1 MSLEVLEALQETGV
15 PTRLDTAKRVLVFIV
30 NAMSSPT
37 TKWDQSESAPG
48 PLDIVSKSAGTPI
61 DRYSYETIEVLK
73 DTGARWQT
81 ARLLRESAA
90 FKDNKDPAVA
100 AALRLP
106 DAEIYAVDVSFAEL
120 DERDGTL
127 FFESAADDV

>member
-1 MSLEVLEALQETGV
+1 MRSVLMSMEVLEALQETHV
-15 PTRLDTAKRVLVFIV
+15 PTGFETAKSALVFIV

-48 PLDIVSKSAGTPI
+48 PLDILSKSAGTPI

-73 DTGARWQT
+73 DTGARWRT
-81 ARLLRESAA
+81 ARMIRESAA

-106 DAEIYAVDVSFAEL
+106 DPKIYAIDVSFAAWT
-120 DERDGTL
+120 RKMNSI
-127 FFESAADDV
+127 F